1 MDVRP
6 LHTPEDHAWALQEI
20 QRLWNLA
27 KPGTPEGDRFEVLS
41 ILVDEYEKKTVKMPE
56 TDPVDAILFR
66 IDQEGLAPKDLLDV
80 FKTRARVS
88 EILARKRRLSTEMIR
103 ALHARFGIPF
113 DVLLRP
119 YSLARK
125 KSKKRGP
132 HRRKA
137 A

>member
-1 MDVRP
+1 MDVRA
-6 LHTPEDHAWALQEI
+6 LHTAEDHAWALQEI

-41 ILVDEYEKKTVKMPE
+41 ILVDEYERKTVEMPE
-56 TDPVDAILFR
+56 TDPVDAIVFR
-66 IDQEGLAPKDLLDV
+66 MDQEGLAPKDLLDV

-88 EILARKRRLSTEMIR
+88 EILARKRRLSADMIR
-103 ALHARFGIPF
+103 GLHARFGIPF

-119 YSLARK
+119 YSLAKTKSRK
-125 KSKKRGP
+125 KGP
-132 HRRKA
+132 HGRRA